1 MTTLTTSTQMTMMLT
16 AAAIVLAV
24 LLLAQGISATQ
35 ELDEEEFDALT
46 EESGE
51 HKNEV
56 KLNYR

>member
-1 MTTLTTSTQMTMMLT
+1 MMLT

-24 LLLAQGISATQ
+24 LLLSQGTSATQ
-35 ELDEEEFDALT
+35 EFDEEEFDALT